1 MMLSAS
7 LQSSMVRNAIC
18 LCRLAA
24 AVVCTRMSL
33 SEDEKDFVVNLYDLI
48 TKYKHTTEYSA
59 LAALDWKITRH
70 WQSWIAAL
78 L

>member
-24 AVVCTRMSL
+24 AVVCTCMSL
-33 SEDEKDFVVNLYDLI
+33 SEDEKDFVVNLCDLI
-48 TKYKHTTEYSA
+48 TKYKHPTEYST
-59 LAALDWKITRH
+59 LTALDWKITRH
-70 WQSWIAAL
+70 WKSWIVVL